1 MASKAASVPSKR
13 PIPFSIRLKAWWEG
27 YAPEHLMPDQGAAP
41 AAPHK
46 PEKQA
51 PALDD
56 VDVALQETPLQGID
70 ANSIDP
76 WDDHRIDIAQLIWGR
91 GYCGPGGPEYIIAM
105 SKLLAMTPELSMLHL
120 GAGLGGPARTL
131 AEHFGVWVTGLEPS
145 KSLANAGNH
154 LSTMAGMT
162 KKAPVQHLDLASENP
177 LIRRYDRVLV
187 DGYLAQRP
195 NKAEALTMIDA
206 ALKPEGL
213 LLVTDYFLVDDGSV
227 ANPDYRDW
235 LQGEPRQLNLVTAPE
250 FVEAATKAGLGVRV
264 NEDRTEEHID
274 LIKKAWAG
282 ADKVVAD
289 LLQQPGQEH
298 LTKIVLK
305 EAELWSKRAK
315 VLTGGQL
322 QFRRILA
329 AKREKGVKM
338 MSNW

>member
-1 MASKAASVPSKR
+1 MASKAATVPSKR
-13 PIPFSIRLKAWWEG
+13 SIPFSIRLKAWWEG
-27 YAPEHLMPDQGAAP
+27 YDPQHLMPAQEPSAAP
-41 AAPHK
+41 PPAKHD
-46 PEKQA
+46 

-56 VDVALQETPLQGID
+56 LDAALQETPLQGAD
-70 ANSIDP
+70 PGGFDP
-76 WDDHRIDIAQLIWGR
+76 WDDQRIDIAQLIWGR

-120 GAGLGGPARTL
+120 GAGLGGPSRTL

-162 KKAPVQHLDLASENP
+162 KKAPVQPLDLTQENP
-177 LIRRYDRVLV
+177 LLRRYDRALV

-195 NKAEALTMIDA
+195 NKAEALTLIEA

-213 LLVTDYFLVDDGSV
+213 VLITDYFLTDDGSV
-227 ANPDYRDW
+227 AHPDYREW

-250 FVEAATKAGLGVRV
+250 FVEAASKAGLGMRV
-264 NEDRTEEHID
+264 NEDRTEEHVD

-282 ADKVVAD
+282 ADKIVAD
-289 LLQQPGQEH
+289 LLQTPGQEH
-298 LTKIVLK
+298 LSKIVLK

-315 VLTGGQL
+315 VLAGGQL
-322 QFRRILA
+322 QFRRLLVS
-329 AKREKGVKM
+329 KKEKGVKM

>member
-13 PIPFSIRLKAWWEG
+13 SIPFSIRLKAWWEG
-27 YAPEHLMPDQGAAP
+27 YDPEHLMPEMDSAP
-41 AAPHK
+41 THQTK
-46 PEKQA
+46 PDRQDTM
-51 PALDD
+51 PDD
-56 VDVALQETPLQGID
+56 MDAALQETPLQGVE
-70 ANSIDP
+70 ATSIDP

-120 GAGLGGPARTL
+120 GAGLGGPSRTL

-145 KSLANAGNH
+145 KSLAQAGNH

-162 KKAPVQHLDLASENP
+162 KKAPVQQLDLALENP

-195 NKAEALTMIDA
+195 NKADAMTMIDA

-213 LLVTDYFLVDDGSV
+213 VLITDYFLADDGSV
-227 ANPDYRDW
+227 ANADYRDW

-250 FVEAATKAGLGVRV
+250 FVEATTKAGLGVRV

-274 LIKKAWAG
+274 LIRKAWAG
-282 ADKVVAD
+282 ADKIVAD

-298 LTKIVLK
+298 LSKIVLK

-329 AKREKGVKM
+329 AKKEKGVKM

>member
-1 MASKAASVPSKR
+1 MANKAASAPSKR

-27 YAPEHLMPDQGAAP
+27 YDPEHLMPHQDAATASTP
-41 AAPHK
+41 SRQDHTP
-46 PEKQA
+46 P
-51 PALDD
+51 DD
-56 VDVALQETPLQGID
+56 IDVALQETPLQGVD
-70 ANSIDP
+70 ATSIDP
-76 WDDHRIDIAQLIWGR
+76 WNEQRIDIAQLIWGR

-145 KSLANAGNH
+145 QSLAQAGNH
-154 LSTMAGMT
+154 LSTMAGMI
-162 KKAPVQHLDLASENP
+162 KKAPVQQLDLTQENP

-195 NKAEALTMIDA
+195 NKAEALAMIDA

-213 LLVTDYFLVDDGSV
+213 VLITDYFLVDDGSV
-227 ANPDYRDW
+227 ANADYRDW

-282 ADKVVAD
+282 ADKLVAD
-289 LLQQPGQEH
+289 LLQQQGQEH

-305 EAELWSKRAK
+305 EAELWSKRVK

-329 AKREKGVKM
+329 AKKEKGVKM